1 MIKIELGEYI
11 RKVRKEKKL
20 SLRKAAELTGVS
32 HPYLSQLETGSNKK
46 PSIEILE
53 KLALGLDLH
62 NNYLTYLAG
71 YYKMPHIEYDEN
83 LTDEEKEE
91 KIWAEIHKVDGG
103 FTNNPFDI
111 LSPYPQDP
119 PAAQYNDDKNK
130 LFKTATLACEHN
142 QPFPIIVDKENK
154 VNIEVYKENGLTLNE
169 QDTRELTAMINGF
182 LYGKKFVSKEDEEN
196 TAFEDAYN
204 DEDKNY

>member
-53 KLALGLDLH
+53 KLALGLDIH

-71 YYKMPHIEYDEN
+71 YYKMPLIENDDT
-83 LTDEEKEE
+83 LTAEEK
-91 KIWAEIHKVDGG
+91 K
-103 FTNNPFDI
+103 
-111 LSPYPQDP
+111 
-119 PAAQYNDDKNK
+119 KNM
-130 LFKTATLACEHN
+130 
-142 QPFPIIVDKENK
+142 
-154 VNIEVYKENGLTLNE
+154 G
-169 QDTRELTAMINGF
+169 
-182 LYGKKFVSKEDEEN
+182 SN
-196 TAFEDAYN
+196 T
-204 DEDKNY
+204 

>member
-111 LSPYPQDP
+111 LSPYPQ
-119 PAAQYNDDKNK
+119 AAQYNDDKNK

-182 LYGKKFVSKEDEEN
+182 LYGKKFVSKEDEEK
-196 TAFEDAYN
+196 TTFEDAYN